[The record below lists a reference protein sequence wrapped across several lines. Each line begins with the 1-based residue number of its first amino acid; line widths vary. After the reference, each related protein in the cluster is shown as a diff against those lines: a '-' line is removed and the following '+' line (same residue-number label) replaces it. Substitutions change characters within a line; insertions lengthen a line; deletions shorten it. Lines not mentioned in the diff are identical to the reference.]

1 MLLVSSLDVF
11 DCCGLEL
18 GGDCSRPDPDEEE
31 DGRRDSGMIFLWL
44 LGGQGPLPC
53 LGACKARAWGQIWP
67 AFGNTDKPS
76 PGSEPLP
83 RVKWT
88 EGQTTGTGV
97 RTLAP
102 IRSLGSLRTLLCFRE
117 PLHVLHGHP
126 APRGTA

>member
-1 MLLVSSLDVF
+1 MYLTAVDLSGEDTVPTQIPTKKKTGGETLAWSS
-11 DCCGLEL
+11 CR
-18 GGDCSRPDPDEEE
+18 S
-31 DGRRDSGMIFLWL
+31 W
-44 LGGQGPLPC
+44 GGQGPLPC
-53 LGACKARAWGQIWP
+53 LGACKSRAWGHIWP

-88 EGQTTGTGV
+88 ERQTAGTGM

-102 IRSLGSLRTLLCFRE
+102 IGSLGSLRTLLCFGE